1 MAMMI
6 RTAPLLAVML
16 ALVGATTIARGGE
29 ATAATGTVPPLAPTP
44 TLDQIVARYVEARG
58 GAEAWKRI
66 LAMGWTGHIESG
78 PGGSQKIPF
87 LMLFRKPNATRF
99 EVVAQNQRSVR
110 IFDGHHGWKQRP
122 GGESGVEL
130 NDYTPEEVRAALDS
144 GGLDGPLSG
153 YQAKGIK
160 LELQGEEIIEQ
171 RKAWKLK
178 LTFPSGDVQWHW
190 IDAENYHDL
199 RYDREVHN
207 AMGMSGVVSVYLR
220 NYQAVEG
227 VSLPLLIETRA
238 PSGQAPDRMVIERI
252 ALNPTLNADTF
263 ERPVQAGVR
272 HKGVVI
278 DTADPRGAGAPQR

>member
-1 MAMMI
+1 MATMI
-6 RTAPLLAVML
+6 RTAPLLAFML
-16 ALVGATTIARGGE
+16 ALAG
-29 ATAATGTVPPLAPTP
+29 AATGAEPKPTPAPTPAP

-58 GAEAWKRI
+58 GAQAWQRI

-87 LMLFRKPNATRF
+87 LMLFRRPNATRF

-130 NDYTPEEVRAALDS
+130 NEYTPEEVRAALDS

-160 LELQGEEIIEQ
+160 LELQGAEIIEQ

-199 RYDREVHN
+199 RYDREVRN

-220 NYQAVEG
+220 DYHTVEG
-227 VSLPLLIETRA
+227 LSVPLLIETRA
-238 PSGQAPDRMVIERI
+238 PSGQAPDRMIIEKI
-252 ALNPTLNADTF
+252 AFNPTLSADTF

-272 HKGVVI
+272 HEGVVI
-278 DTADPRGAGAPQR
+278 NTGDPRGSGAPQR